1 MVCLSLAGVATG
13 ITGNKLVLAKTEEQ
27 YDSVLERAESSTMDE
42 KHDLYIDAIKIKP
55 GDKEAYLELINKI
68 YKDDKI
74 FSRTEMNEIEE
85 VMLTYGKSLK
95 SDELGYSDVCYNIGI
110 LYWYYC
116 DETMEEDN
124 SRFDAVCTY
133 FGKVSKRDSNKDL
146 AEIFY
151 NMANFRRNIQNSITE
166 STDRGEYMEY
176 WKNIDKLIEAILNKG
191 VNDNLK
197 LNSCKMILNAIEGYT
212 DEFKTDGVTKDQ
224 MNICLDNVEIISGSV
239 QDDKTEDIVQIKKY
253 IESRLEYVNRK
264 IDTVYMED

>member
-1 MVCLSLAGVATG
+1 MDKIWIKDLEIFAYHG
-13 ITGNKLVLAKTEEQ
+13 VLAEEKRNGQKFYVTVSMDVDLHAAGMTDDLDKTVNYAEVCELIRRTMQEES
-27 YDSVLERAESSTMDE
+27 YDLIEAAAENVA
-42 KHDLYIDAIKIKP
+42 DAILLAYPQIKMVHVIVSKP
-55 GDKEAYLELINKI
+55 GAPIPMDFDTVCVDITRGRHIAYLGIGSNLGDKEAYLELINKI

-146 AEIFY
+146 A
-151 NMANFRRNIQNSITE
+151 
-166 STDRGEYMEY
+166 
-176 WKNIDKLIEAILNKG
+176 
-191 VNDNLK
+191 
-197 LNSCKMILNAIEGYT
+197 
-212 DEFKTDGVTKDQ
+212 
-224 MNICLDNVEIISGSV
+224 
-239 QDDKTEDIVQIKKY
+239 
-253 IESRLEYVNRK
+253 
-264 IDTVYMED
+264 